1 MDQTLE
7 DIIKSCTN
15 KNAINILAAN
25 VMKEVETNPYTTH
38 FIDGKKMSGINLKDY
53 FAPVLAF
60 NPKVFQYIKEKLT
73 KESKSIN
80 NNIYETDNG
89 IYALISNKR
98 ENEFFNDNYVLKKV
112 EQVKEGP
119 FLY

>member
-1 MDQTLE
+1 MDRTLE

-25 VMKEVETNPYTTH
+25 VMKEVEINPYTTH
-38 FIDGKKMSGINLKDY
+38 FVDGKKMSGINLKDY

-60 NPKVFQYIKEKLT
+60 NPIIFMYIKEQLK
-73 KESKSIN
+73 KEAKNISN
-80 NNIYETDNG
+80 GIYETDNG
-89 IYALISNKR
+89 IYALISNKN
-98 ENEFFNDNYVLKKV
+98 ENKFFDDNYILKKV

-119 FLY
+119 FFY